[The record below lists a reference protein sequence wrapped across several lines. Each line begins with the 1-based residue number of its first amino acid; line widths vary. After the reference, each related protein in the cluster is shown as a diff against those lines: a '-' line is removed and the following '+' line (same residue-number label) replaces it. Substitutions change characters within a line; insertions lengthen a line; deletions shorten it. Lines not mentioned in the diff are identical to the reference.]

1 MPTNT
6 PGIVAPV
13 SGGIS
18 PYRLLVRAVDDPR
31 RKGYVWEILPM
42 DHGRRS
48 IERSSTVFKSMA
60 EAYGDGSVALGRLN
74 SRMTKRREVLI
85 VVPAVPSTAPST
97 VENRHAAR
105 MRPTM
110 RSNGR
115 GPPGQARLI

>member
-6 PGIVAPV
+6 PGVVTPV
-13 SGGIS
+13 PGRIS

-42 DHGRRS
+42 DHDRRS

-60 EAYGDGSVALGRLN
+60 EAYDDGAVALGQLN
-74 SRMTKRREVLI
+74 SRITKHREVLI
-85 VVPAVPSTAPST
+85 VVPTVPSKVPSTA
-97 VENRHAAR
+97 ENLHATR

-110 RSNGR
+110 RSNRR
-115 GPPGQARLI
+115 GPLLRHA